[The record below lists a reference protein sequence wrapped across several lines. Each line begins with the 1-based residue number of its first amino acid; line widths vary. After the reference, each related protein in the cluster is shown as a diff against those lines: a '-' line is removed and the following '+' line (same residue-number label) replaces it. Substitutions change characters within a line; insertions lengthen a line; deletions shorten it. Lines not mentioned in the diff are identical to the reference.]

1 MLFLECYVVSLQKW
15 RSMWTFPTMYS
26 SGALIPVSVT
36 GKNTLSSPS
45 LLLVILSFRTLWNCT
60 VPSSRVG
67 SEQITYSPYSVG
79 GADYGSVRVGTFMGR
94 RIIQGTASKLA
105 NSFKKTREE
114 ADDVEFALST
124 EDAEEEYLCNIPPHR
139 YTPLNRQSLCA
150 LSTRSEELVAVLLH
164 AEV

>member
-1 MLFLECYVVSLQKW
+1 VKEHVNIPHHVQFW
-15 RSMWTFPTMYS
+15 GID
-26 SGALIPVSVT
+26 SGI
-36 GKNTLSSPS
+36 
-45 LLLVILSFRTLWNCT
+45 RH
-60 VPSSRVG
+60 
-67 SEQITYSPYSVG
+67 SVG

-114 ADDVEFALST
+114 ADDVELALST

-150 LSTRSEELVAVLLH
+150 PLSTRSEELVAVLLH
-164 AEV
+164 AEVLNVFGIAVQHIPINNFLGILCSNLF